1 MYFSLSL
8 RAKCEEERKVIA
20 VASDSYERNKKN
32 MYHSLKELLKQAED
46 HEVLLSEVV
55 LNNEIEQFGMTRE
68 TIYQKLEERYEVMKR
83 AASRALGEPLD
94 TAGNLIKGVA
104 MQHNTYVEN
113 GQTLCG
119 SFINTAMAMALS
131 GSEVNAS
138 MGRICAAPTAGACGI
153 LPAVLISIEKGRAC
167 SGQAMLNALLTA
179 SGIGTVI
186 MKNAT
191 VAGAE
196 GGCQAECG
204 VAAAMAA
211 AAGVELCG
219 GTPEQSVWAA
229 SLALV
234 NCMGLVCDPIA
245 GLVQVPCAQRNAS
258 QTVNALT
265 CIDLAMAGMT
275 LPVTPDE
282 VVESM
287 YKVGRMLPP
296 QLRETAQGG
305 IASTKSAQ
313 EITKEIFS

>member
-1 MYFSLSL
+1 
-8 RAKCEEERKVIA
+8 
-20 VASDSYERNKKN
+20 
-32 MYHSLKELLKQAED
+32 MYHNLKELLRQAED
-46 HEVLLSEVV
+46 HEVLLSEII
-55 LNNEIEQFGMTRE
+55 LQNEIEQFGTTRE
-68 TIYQKLEERYEVMKR
+68 AIYEKLEERYEVMKR
-83 AASRALGEPLD
+83 AATRALEEPLE
-94 TAGNLIKGVA
+94 TAGNLIRGIAKQQNEYAKKG
-104 MQHNTYVEN
+104 TS
-113 GQTLCG
+113 LCG
-119 SFINTAMAMALS
+119 DLINDAMAMALS
-131 GSEVNAS
+131 GSEVNAA

-153 LPAVLISIEKGRAC
+153 VPAVLLAVKRAKNC
-167 SGQAMLNALLTA
+167 SKEAMLNAVLTS
-179 SGIGTVI
+179 SGIGTI
-186 MKNAT
+186 MMKNAT

-219 GTPEQSVWAA
+219 GTPAQSVWAA

-305 IASTKSAQ
+305 LAATQSAQ
-313 EITKEIFS
+313 EISKKIFK

>member
-1 MYFSLSL
+1 
-8 RAKCEEERKVIA
+8 
-20 VASDSYERNKKN
+20 
-32 MYHSLKELLKQAED
+32 MYHNLRELLQQAED
-46 HEVLLSEVV
+46 YEVLLSEIV
-55 LNNEIEQFGMTRE
+55 LQNEIEQFGTTKE
-68 TIYQKLEERYEVMKR
+68 TVYQKLEDRYAVMER
-83 AASRALGEPLD
+83 AAVRALGERLE
-94 TAGNLIKGVA
+94 TAGNLISGIA
-104 MQHNTYVEN
+104 MQQKEYTDK

-119 SFINTAMAMALS
+119 EFMNTAMAMALS
-131 GSEVNAS
+131 GSEVNAA

-153 LPAVLISIEKGRAC
+153 VPAVLISIERAKNC
-167 SGQAMLNALLTA
+167 SKEAMLNAILTS
-179 SGIGTVI
+179 SGIGTI
-186 MKNAT
+186 MMKNAT
-191 VAGAE
+191 IAGAE

-219 GTPEQSVWAA
+219 GTPAQSVWAA
-229 SLALV
+229 VLALV

-282 VVESM
+282 VVDAM

-305 IASTKSAQ
+305 LAATPSAQ
-313 EITKEIFS
+313 KIMNQIFS

>member
-1 MYFSLSL
+1 
-8 RAKCEEERKVIA
+8 
-20 VASDSYERNKKN
+20 
-32 MYHSLKELLKQAED
+32 MYHSLKDLLQQSKD
-46 HEVLLSEVV
+46 REVLISEIV
-55 LNNEIEQFGMTRE
+55 LDNEMEQFGYSRE
-68 TIYQKLEERYEVMKR
+68 KVYEKLEERYEVMKR
-83 AASRALGEPLD
+83 AANKALHESLP
-94 TAGNLIKGVA
+94 TAGNLITGIA
-104 MQHNTYVEN
+104 MQQNTYTEA
-113 GQTLCG
+113 GATLCG
-119 SFINTAMAMALS
+119 DFMNTAMAMALS

-153 LPAVLISIEKGRAC
+153 VPAVLFSIEKAKNLPRE
-167 SGQAMLNALLTA
+167 AMLNALLTT

-229 SLALV
+229 CLALV

-282 VVESM
+282 VIESM

-305 IASTKSAQ
+305 IAATQSAQ
-313 EITKEIFS
+313 EITKQIFS

>member
-1 MYFSLSL
+1 
-8 RAKCEEERKVIA
+8 
-20 VASDSYERNKKN
+20 
-32 MYHSLKELLKQAED
+32 MYHNLKELLQQAED
-46 HEVLLSEVV
+46 REVLLSEIV
-55 LNNEIEQFGMTRE
+55 LENEIEQFGYDAE
-68 TIYQKLEERYEVMKR
+68 TIYKRLEERYDVMER
-83 AASRALGEPLD
+83 AAVRALGERLE
-94 TAGNLIKGVA
+94 TAGNLISGIA
-104 MQHNTYVEN
+104 MQHNEYKQK

-119 SFINTAMAMALS
+119 DFINTAMAMALS

-153 LPAVLISIEKGRAC
+153 VPAVLISIERARNC
-167 SGQAMLNALLTA
+167 SKKAMLDAILTT

-219 GTPEQSVWAA
+219 GTPRQSVWAA

-258 QTVNALT
+258 QSVNALT

-305 IASTKSAQ
+305 IAATQSAQ
-313 EITKEIFS
+313 EITKKIFS

>member
-1 MYFSLSL
+1 
-8 RAKCEEERKVIA
+8 
-20 VASDSYERNKKN
+20 
-32 MYHSLKELLKQAED
+32 MYHNLQELLRQAED
-46 HEVLLSEVV
+46 HEVLLSEIV
-55 LNNEIEQFGMTRE
+55 LQNEIEQFGSDAE
-68 TIYQKLEERYEVMKR
+68 KIYKKLEERYLVMER
-83 AASRALGEPLD
+83 AASRALGEKLE
-94 TAGNLIKGVA
+94 TAGNLIRGVA
-104 MQHNTYVEN
+104 MQHNTYTN
-113 GQTLCG
+113 SGATLCG
-119 SFINTAMAMALS
+119 TFINTAMAMALS

-153 LPAVLISIEKGRAC
+153 VPAVLISIERARNC
-167 SGQAMLNALLTA
+167 TKKEMLNAILTT

-219 GTPEQSVWAA
+219 GTPKQSIWAA
-229 SLALV
+229 ALALV

-305 IASTKSAQ
+305 IAATQSAQ
-313 EITKEIFS
+313 EITKRIFS

>member
-1 MYFSLSL
+1 
-8 RAKCEEERKVIA
+8 
-20 VASDSYERNKKN
+20 
-32 MYHSLKELLKQAED
+32 MYHNLKELLQQAED
-46 HEVLLSEVV
+46 HEVLLSEIV
-55 LNNEIEQFGMTRE
+55 LQNEIEQFGTTE
-68 TIYQKLEERYEVMKR
+68 EAIYQKLEERYAVMKK
-83 AASRALGEPLD
+83 AAVRALGERLE
-94 TAGNLIKGVA
+94 TAGNLISGIA
-104 MQHNTYVEN
+104 MQQNYYTQN
-113 GQTLCG
+113 GATLCG
-119 SFINTAMAMALS
+119 EFMNMAMAMALS

-153 LPAVLISIEKGRAC
+153 VPAVLISIERVKNC
-167 SGQAMLNALLTA
+167 SRKAMLNAILTS
-179 SGIGTVI
+179 SGIGTI
-186 MKNAT
+186 LMKNAT

-219 GTPEQSVWAA
+219 GTPAQSVWAA
-229 SLALV
+229 VLALV

-282 VVESM
+282 VVEAM

-305 IASTKSAQ
+305 LAATQSAQ
-313 EITKEIFS
+313 EIQKKIFS

>member
-1 MYFSLSL
+1 
-8 RAKCEEERKVIA
+8 
-20 VASDSYERNKKN
+20 
-32 MYHSLKELLKQAED
+32 MYHNLKELLQQAED
-46 HEVLLSEVV
+46 REVLISEIV
-55 LNNEIEQFGMTRE
+55 LENEIEQFGTDAE
-68 TIYQKLEERYEVMKR
+68 TVYKRLEERYEVMER
-83 AASRALGEPLD
+83 AAVRALSERLE
-94 TAGNLIKGVA
+94 TAGNLISGIA
-104 MQHNTYVEN
+104 MQQNQYTQN
-113 GQTLCG
+113 GKTLCG
-119 SFINTAMAMALS
+119 DFINTAMAMALS

-153 LPAVLISIEKGRAC
+153 VPAVLISIEKARNC
-167 SGQAMLNALLTA
+167 SKKAMLDAILTT

-219 GTPEQSVWAA
+219 GTPRQSIWAA
-229 SLALV
+229 ALALV

-258 QTVNALT
+258 QSVNALT

-305 IASTKSAQ
+305 IAATQSAQ
-313 EITKEIFS
+313 EITKKIFS

>member
-1 MYFSLSL
+1 
-8 RAKCEEERKVIA
+8 
-20 VASDSYERNKKN
+20 
-32 MYHSLKELLKQAED
+32 MYHNLKELLQQAED
-46 HEVLLSEVV
+46 HEVLLSEIV
-55 LNNEIEQFGMTRE
+55 LQNEIEQFGT
-68 TIYQKLEERYEVMKR
+68 TKDKIYQKLEERYDVMEK
-83 AASRALGEPLD
+83 AAVRALGERLE
-94 TAGNLIKGVA
+94 TAGNLISGIA
-104 MQHNTYVEN
+104 MQQNEYTAK

-119 SFINTAMAMALS
+119 EFMNTAMAMALS
-131 GSEVNAS
+131 GSEVNAA

-153 LPAVLISIEKGRAC
+153 VPAVLISIERAKNC
-167 SGQAMLNALLTA
+167 SKEAMLNAILTS
-179 SGIGTVI
+179 SGIGTVM

-191 VAGAE
+191 IAGAE

-219 GTPEQSVWAA
+219 GTPSQSVWAA
-229 SLALV
+229 VLALV

-305 IASTKSAQ
+305 LAATQSAQ
-313 EITKEIFS
+313 EIQKRIFS

>member
-1 MYFSLSL
+1 
-8 RAKCEEERKVIA
+8 
-20 VASDSYERNKKN
+20 
-32 MYHSLKELLKQAED
+32 MYHNLRELLKQAED
-46 HEVLLSEVV
+46 KEVLLSEIV
-55 LNNEIEQFGMTRE
+55 LENEMEQFGATAE
-68 TIYQKLEERYEVMKR
+68 EIYKKLEERYEVMER
-83 AASRALGEPLD
+83 AAVRALGEKLE
-94 TAGNLIKGVA
+94 TAGNLISGIA
-104 MQHNTYVEN
+104 MQQNEYTEK

-119 SFINTAMAMALS
+119 TFMNTAMAMALS

-153 LPAVLISIEKGRAC
+153 LPAVLISIERARGC
-167 SGQAMLNALLTA
+167 GKKEMLNAILTS
-179 SGIGTVI
+179 SGIGTVM

-191 VAGAE
+191 IAGAE

-219 GTPEQSVWAA
+219 GTPGQSVWAA
-229 SLALV
+229 VLALV

-305 IASTKSAQ
+305 LAATQSAQ
-313 EITKEIFS
+313 EIQKKIFS

>member
-1 MYFSLSL
+1 
-8 RAKCEEERKVIA
+8 
-20 VASDSYERNKKN
+20 
-32 MYHSLKELLKQAED
+32 MYHNLKELLQQAED
-46 HEVLLSEVV
+46 HEVLLSEIV
-55 LNNEIEQFGMTRE
+55 LQNEIEQFGT
-68 TIYQKLEERYEVMKR
+68 TKDKIYQKLEERYDVMEK
-83 AASRALGEPLD
+83 AAVRALGERLE
-94 TAGNLIKGVA
+94 TAGNLISGIA
-104 MQHNTYVEN
+104 MQQNEYTAK

-119 SFINTAMAMALS
+119 EFMNTAMAMALS

-153 LPAVLISIEKGRAC
+153 VPAVLISIEKARNC
-167 SGQAMLNALLTA
+167 SKEAMLNAILTS
-179 SGIGTVI
+179 SGIGTI
-186 MKNAT
+186 MMKNAT
-191 VAGAE
+191 IAGAE

-219 GTPEQSVWAA
+219 GTPSQSVWAA
-229 SLALV
+229 VLALV

-305 IASTKSAQ
+305 LAATQSAQ
-313 EITKEIFS
+313 EIQKKIFS

>member
-1 MYFSLSL
+1 
-8 RAKCEEERKVIA
+8 
-20 VASDSYERNKKN
+20 
-32 MYHSLKELLKQAED
+32 MYHNLRELLQQAED
-46 HEVLLSEVV
+46 HEVLLSEIV
-55 LNNEIEQFGMTRE
+55 LQNEMEQFGITTEAVYR
-68 TIYQKLEERYEVMKR
+68 KLEERYEVMER
-83 AASRALGEPLD
+83 AAVRALGERLE
-94 TAGNLIKGVA
+94 TAGNLISGIA
-104 MQHNTYVEN
+104 MQQKEYTNK

-119 SFINTAMAMALS
+119 EFMNTAMAMALS

-153 LPAVLISIEKGRAC
+153 VPAVLISIERARSC
-167 SGQAMLNALLTA
+167 SKQEMLNAILTTA
-179 SGIGTVI
+179 GIGTI
-186 MKNAT
+186 MMKNAT

-211 AAGVELCG
+211 AAGVELCK
-219 GTPEQSVWAA
+219 GTPVQSVWAA
-229 SLALV
+229 VLALV

-282 VVESM
+282 VVEAM

-305 IASTKSAQ
+305 LAATQSAQ
-313 EITKEIFS
+313 EITRKIFS

>member
-1 MYFSLSL
+1 
-8 RAKCEEERKVIA
+8 
-20 VASDSYERNKKN
+20 
-32 MYHSLKELLKQAED
+32 MYHNLKELLQQAED
-46 HEVLLSEVV
+46 REVLLSEIV
-55 LNNEIEQFGMTRE
+55 LDNEREQFGTE
-68 TIYQKLEERYEVMKR
+68 TGVIYQKLEERYEVMER
-83 AASRALGEPLD
+83 AAVRALGERLE
-94 TAGNLIKGVA
+94 TAGNLISGIA
-104 MQHNTYVEN
+104 MQQKEYTEK
-113 GQTLCG
+113 GTTLCG
-119 SFINTAMAMALS
+119 EFMNLAMAMALS

-153 LPAVLISIEKGRAC
+153 VPAVLISIERVKKC
-167 SGQAMLNALLTA
+167 SKKEMLNALLTA

-219 GTPEQSVWAA
+219 GTPRQSVWAA
-229 SLALV
+229 VLALV

-282 VVESM
+282 VIESM

-305 IASTKSAQ
+305 IAATRSAQ
-313 EITKEIFS
+313 EIMKKIL

>member
-1 MYFSLSL
+1 
-8 RAKCEEERKVIA
+8 
-20 VASDSYERNKKN
+20 
-32 MYHSLKELLKQAED
+32 MYHSLQELLQQAED
-46 HEVLLSEVV
+46 HEVLLSEIV
-55 LNNEIEQFGMTRE
+55 LQNEIEQFGSDAE
-68 TIYQKLEERYEVMKR
+68 KIYKKLEERYEVMER
-83 AASRALGEPLD
+83 AALRALEEKLE
-94 TAGNLIKGVA
+94 TAGNLIRGVA
-104 MQHNTYVEN
+104 MQHNTYTKS
-113 GQTLCG
+113 GATLCG
-119 SFINTAMAMALS
+119 SFMNTAMAMALS

-153 LPAVLISIEKGRAC
+153 VPAVLISIERARNC
-167 SGQAMLNALLTA
+167 SKKEMLDAILTT

-219 GTPEQSVWAA
+219 GTPRQSIWAA
-229 SLALV
+229 ALALV

-305 IASTKSAQ
+305 IAATQSAQ
-313 EITKEIFS
+313 EITKRIFS

>member
-1 MYFSLSL
+1 
-8 RAKCEEERKVIA
+8 
-20 VASDSYERNKKN
+20 
-32 MYHSLKELLKQAED
+32 MYHNLKELLRQAED
-46 HEVLLSEVV
+46 HEVLLSEII
-55 LNNEIEQFGMTRE
+55 LQNEIEQFQTSRE
-68 TIYQKLEERYEVMKR
+68 VIYEKLEERYEVMKR
-83 AASRALGEPLD
+83 AAVKALGGPLE
-94 TAGNLIKGVA
+94 TAGNLISGIAKQQNDYTAKG
-104 MQHNTYVEN
+104 T
-113 GQTLCG
+113 TLCG
-119 SFINTAMAMALS
+119 EFLNSAMAMALS

-153 LPAVLISIEKGRAC
+153 VPAVLMSIERAKKC
-167 SGQAMLNALLTA
+167 SKEEMLNAVLTS
-179 SGIGTVI
+179 SGIGTI
-186 MKNAT
+186 MMKNAT

-219 GTPEQSVWAA
+219 GTPRQSVWAA
-229 SLALV
+229 VLALV

-305 IASTKSAQ
+305 LAATQSAQ
-313 EITKEIFS
+313 EIRKKIFG

>member
-1 MYFSLSL
+1 
-8 RAKCEEERKVIA
+8 
-20 VASDSYERNKKN
+20 
-32 MYHSLKELLKQAED
+32 MYHSLKELLQQSEEKNRRI
-46 HEVLLSEVV
+46 SEVV
-55 LNNEIEQFGMTRE
+55 LENEMVQFGRSKE
-68 TIYQKLEERYEVMKR
+68 EVYQKLKERYAVMRR
-83 AASRALGEPLD
+83 AATKALQEELP
-94 TAGNLIKGVA
+94 TAGNLISGIA
-104 MQHNTYVEN
+104 LRQNTYTE
-113 GQTLCG
+113 GGKTLCG
-119 SFINTAMAMALS
+119 EFINAAMAMALS

-153 LPAVLISIEKGRAC
+153 LPAVLFSVQKAKELPEEV
-167 SGQAMLNALLTA
+167 MLDALLTA
-179 SGIGTVI
+179 SGIATVI
-186 MKNAT
+186 MENAT

-219 GTPEQSVWAA
+219 GTAGQSVWAA
-229 SLALV
+229 CLALV
-234 NCMGLVCDPIA
+234 NCMGLICDPIA

-265 CIDLAMAGMT
+265 CIDLALAGMT
-275 LPVTPDE
+275 LPISPDE

-305 IASTKSAQ
+305 IAATQSAQ
-313 EITKEIFS
+313 EITKRIFS

>member
-1 MYFSLSL
+1 
-8 RAKCEEERKVIA
+8 
-20 VASDSYERNKKN
+20 
-32 MYHSLKELLKQAED
+32 MYHNLKELLQQSKD
-46 HEVLLSEVV
+46 REVLISEIV
-55 LNNEIEQFGMTRE
+55 LDNEMEQFGYSRE
-68 TIYQKLEERYEVMKR
+68 KIYEKLEERYEVMKR
-83 AASRALGEPLD
+83 AANKALHESLP
-94 TAGNLIKGVA
+94 TAGNLITGIA
-104 MQHNTYVEN
+104 MQQNAYTEK
-113 GQTLCG
+113 GATLCG
-119 SFINTAMAMALS
+119 DFMNMAMAMALS

-153 LPAVLISIEKGRAC
+153 VPAVLFSIEKAKNLPKE
-167 SGQAMLNALLTA
+167 AMLNALLTT

-229 SLALV
+229 CLALV

-265 CIDLAMAGMT
+265 CIDLAMAGMK

-305 IASTKSAQ
+305 IAATQSAQ
-313 EITKEIFS
+313 EITKKIFHN

>member
-1 MYFSLSL
+1 
-8 RAKCEEERKVIA
+8 
-20 VASDSYERNKKN
+20 
-32 MYHSLKELLKQAED
+32 MYHNLKELLRQAED
-46 HEVLLSEVV
+46 HEVLLSEII
-55 LNNEIEQFGMTRE
+55 LQNEIEQFGTSRE
-68 TIYQKLEERYEVMKR
+68 VIYEKLEERYEVMKR
-83 AASRALGEPLD
+83 AAVKALGEPLE
-94 TAGNLIKGVA
+94 TAGNLISGIAKQQNEYTEKG
-104 MQHNTYVEN
+104 N
-113 GQTLCG
+113 TLCG
-119 SFINTAMAMALS
+119 DFINNAMAMALS

-153 LPAVLISIEKGRAC
+153 VPAVLMSIERSKKC
-167 SGQAMLNALLTA
+167 SKEQMLNAVLTS
-179 SGIGTVI
+179 SGIGTI
-186 MKNAT
+186 MMKNAT

-219 GTPEQSVWAA
+219 GTPSQSVWAA
-229 SLALV
+229 VLALV

-245 GLVQVPCAQRNAS
+245 GLVQVPCAPRNAS

-305 IASTKSAQ
+305 LAATQSAQ
-313 EITKEIFS
+313 EISKKIFE

>member
-1 MYFSLSL
+1 MG
-8 RAKCEEERKVIA
+8 
-20 VASDSYERNKKN
+20 
-32 MYHSLKELLKQAED
+32 MYHNLKELLRQAED
-46 HEVLLSEVV
+46 HEVLLSEIV
-55 LNNEIEQFGMTRE
+55 LQNEIEQFGTTKE
-68 TIYQKLEERYEVMKR
+68 IIYQKLEERYDVMGK
-83 AASRALGEPLD
+83 AAVRALGERLE
-94 TAGNLIKGVA
+94 TAGNLISGIA
-104 MQHNTYVEN
+104 MQQNEYTSK

-119 SFINTAMAMALS
+119 ELMNTAMAMALS
-131 GSEVNAS
+131 GSEVNAA

-153 LPAVLISIEKGRAC
+153 VPAVLISIERAKNCSKG
-167 SGQAMLNALLTA
+167 AMLNAILTS
-179 SGIGTVI
+179 SGIGTI
-186 MKNAT
+186 MMKNAT
-191 VAGAE
+191 IAGAE

-219 GTPEQSVWAA
+219 GTPSQSVWAA
-229 SLALV
+229 CLALV

-305 IASTKSAQ
+305 LAATQSAQ
-313 EITKEIFS
+313 EIQKKILS